1 MLYNYY
7 KILDIARTATTDDV
21 KRAYRSKAKVMHPD
35 VNNSPKANE
44 LFLIINEAYEVL
56 LDANKRYLHD
66 LRLDYVDKSKAELL
80 YKKQYYGS
88 STKKGATNS
97 AESNAAWKEKSESYY
112 YKKSP
117 VMYNLFFAS
126 GMFVGFL
133 IIFVIFIGIYKN
145 VWHFWTIIIAIPGI
159 ILIKEGWS
167 GITHKK
173 ISIINLLR
181 RMIK

>member
-7 KILDIARTATTDDV
+7 KILDIARTATTEDI
-21 KRAYRSKAKVMHPD
+21 KRAYRGKAKVMHPD

-56 LDANKRYLHD
+56 IDSNKRYLHD
-66 LRLDYVDKSKAELL
+66 LRLDYLDKSKSL

-88 STKKGATNS
+88 SIKKETTNPS
-97 AESNAAWKEKSESYY
+97 EFNAAWKEKSETDY

-117 VMYNLFFAS
+117 LMYNLFFAS

-133 IIFVIFIGIYKN
+133 ITFVVCFAVYKN
-145 VWHFWTIIIAIPGI
+145 IWPLWMVIIAIPGI
-159 ILIKEGWS
+159 ILVKEGLS

-173 ISIINLLR
+173 GGLINLLR
-181 RMIK
+181 RILK